1 MSKERPQPR
10 PTPDAFGLTE
20 NEKLFD
26 RISDGRFLSLFQDE
40 ATTVHRVELSSN
52 SFGEFLFVTLSRSSD
67 QTREYLTFWGKGFHE
82 YRERWLT
89 DEWFWYKPHLTEELQ
104 EKHLNRQ
111 EADEL
116 FQQHQETIA
125 AYVTEGTQSERGRLF
140 DLLADLT
147 DEDGAWSELD
157 DLGNLFDSY

>member
-1 MSKERPQPR
+1 MSKERPQ

-26 RISDGRFLSLFQDE
+26 RISNKRFQNLFQDE
-40 ATTVHRVELSSN
+40 GTTVHSIELSAN
-52 SFGEFLFVTLSRSSD
+52 SFGEFLFVTLSRSSE
-67 QTREYLTFWGKGFHE
+67 QGREYLTFWGNGYHE

-89 DEWFWYKPHLTEELQ
+89 EEWFWYKPHLTEELQ
-104 EKHLNRQ
+104 EIHLTRE

-116 FQQHQETIA
+116 FAQHQEAIA
-125 AYVTEGTQSERGRLF
+125 AYVTEDTQSERGKLF

-147 DEDGAWSELD
+147 DEDGAWSELN
-157 DLGNLFDSY
+157 DLGSFFDED